1 MNLEGFGET
10 RNQRRFSKIAAS
22 VFDTAPVDVITH
34 KLLVQPGYVAVNK
47 SLIGFS
53 SYQRIVG
60 SGGYTLIRDGLF
72 IIGDLKRGWY
82 VLSIHPG
89 DGSMERLTFGRACR
103 AMQTIIESG
112 RSIKGVAPT
121 IKNIGSLPNRT
132 PVMPT
137 SL

>member
-1 MNLEGFGET
+1 MNLEGFGKT

-22 VFDTAPVDVITH
+22 VFDASPVDVITH
-34 KLLVQPGYVAVNK
+34 DLLVKPGYVAVNK

-72 IIGDLKRGWY
+72 IIGDLGKGWY
-82 VLSIHPG
+82 VLSVHPN

-103 AMQTIIESG
+103 AMQAIIKSD
-112 RSIKGVAPT
+112 RKIKGVAPT
-121 IKNIGSLPNRT
+121 IKNIASLPNRT
-132 PVMPT
+132 PIMPT